1 MTTEAENP
9 ETFDEGLTRVAPV
22 EKFKSMTTVEKI
34 KICSDC
40 KQEPATINYAES
52 ILDLTHGFNRWICQK
67 CYNNIRDN
75 NIWYKQGFQT
85 GENSKHKSD
94 LQQELVLLK
103 DLWVKGYGT
112 AYDSPRVFL
121 EARINLIEKE
131 LKEIK

>member
-1 MTTEAENP
+1 MTTAE
-9 ETFDEGLTRVAPV
+9 
-22 EKFKSMTTVEKI
+22 KM

-75 NIWYKQGFQT
+75 NIWYKQGFQA

-94 LQQELVLLK
+94 LQQELERLDKIEETGFWIEK
-103 DLWVKGYGT
+103 DDGEELWVVDLKYIKN
-112 AYDSPRVFL
+112 
-121 EARINLIEKE
+121 RINLIEKE
-131 LKEIK
+131 LKEIGR

>member
-1 MTTEAENP
+1 VNYTKMRTAE
-9 ETFDEGLTRVAPV
+9 
-22 EKFKSMTTVEKI
+22 KM

-75 NIWYKQGFQT
+75 NIWYKQGFQA

-94 LQQELVLLK
+94 LQQELEFLK
-103 DLWVKGYGT
+103 NILFHSLSDVTKMKIKK
-112 AYDSPRVFL
+112 
-121 EARINLIEKE
+121 RINLIEKE